1 MFYSLCTQE
10 ATPEYPS
17 TSGDRALEILW
28 WVSLFSLL
36 TSPSSLYADSRKRT
50 EMKPSLGVQ
59 LRYQHMLI
67 FGKFSP
73 TDAFPNHLSQCLREA
88 AHPDLLGGC

>member
-1 MFYSLCTQE
+1 MVGFPLFPAYIS
-10 ATPEYPS
+10 
-17 TSGDRALEILW
+17 IL
-28 WVSLFSLL
+28 F
-36 TSPSSLYADSRKRT
+36 LYEDSRKRT

-73 TDAFPNHLSQCLREA
+73 TDAFPDHLSQCLREA
-88 AHPDLLGGC
+88 ARPDLLGGC